1 MGKFNQMTVVATQTQ
16 ELATFMPSNPVLN
29 GQPTTVVW
37 RNQQGVGKIV
47 AAGSVD
53 GNIKIRLDTGAEFTC
68 KADVFGGVFPEAFIN
83 ALREAHANQ
92 VEIVVCT
99 AVTPNK
105 ISLRGGAVFSPN
117 FFCGIKP
124 AGASALNG
132 FNL

>member
-16 ELATFMPSNPVLN
+16 ELATFAPSNPVLN
-29 GQPTTVVW
+29 GQLTTVVW
-37 RNQQGVGKIV
+37 RNQKGVGKIV

-99 AVTPNK
+99 AATPGR
-105 ISLRGGAVFSPN
+105 IGPRGEKVFSEN

-124 AGASALNG
+124 AGASALTG